1 MGQWKKSSSLST
13 GSVQP
18 YTYKIFIARNHDHSL
33 KPGHFYKSALRRWDL
48 RIAEAN
54 YQMARTPE
62 EPQQLIQDR
71 MASRKSDI
79 INLHPGD
86 PSATITIREQ
96 DCLIFG
102 LPHTSIYFGP
112 NTFMID
118 RDSEDPWLKA
128 PEKAD
133 ILISHSPPM
142 GFHDKN
148 LNGKHQGCGRLKGA
162 ILRIKPRLVVCGSC
176 ARGSRDYNNFLGRG
190 WINGGCECCGCG
202 SIKEYCLGGSNCHD
216 LVILPIAINRK
227 AVEESF
233 LHTLLSHMKFESGRV
248 VQAWTQRIWGTH
260 RFLPFLQHIQGYL
273 ELEISELVSKYI
285 T

>member
-1 MGQWKKSSSLST
+1 
-13 GSVQP
+13 
-18 YTYKIFIARNHDHSL
+18 
-33 KPGHFYKSALRRWDL
+33 
-48 RIAEAN
+48 
-54 YQMARTPE
+54 MARTPE

-162 ILRIKPRLVVCGSC
+162 ILRIKSRLVG
-176 ARGSRDYNNFLGRG
+176 
-190 WINGGCECCGCG
+190 E
-202 SIKEYCLGGSNCHD
+202 GGSTEVVNAAVMD
-216 LVILPIAINRK
+216 RLKNIAWEAQTAMI
-227 AVEESF
+227 
-233 LHTLLSHMKFESGRV
+233 
-248 VQAWTQRIWGTH
+248 
-260 RFLPFLQHIQGYL
+260 
-273 ELEISELVSKYI
+273 
-285 T
+285 